1 MIEDTLRSSPCVSVE
16 LSSVG
21 VLEQIEKTVR
31 GHLLLARVLQG
42 LELVVGARRWCNL
55 VQEEL
60 QRNEECE
67 QPGLVVS
74 LHLALERVSCDKA
87 RSLR

>member
-1 MIEDTLRSSPCVSVE
+1 MIEDTLRSLPCVSVG
-16 LSSVG
+16 LSLVG

-31 GHLLLARVLQG
+31 GHLLLARVHQG

-55 VQEEL
+55 GQEV

-67 QPGLVVS
+67 QPCLAVS
-74 LHLALERVSCDKA
+74 AHPALERVSCDQA
-87 RSLR
+87 RPLR